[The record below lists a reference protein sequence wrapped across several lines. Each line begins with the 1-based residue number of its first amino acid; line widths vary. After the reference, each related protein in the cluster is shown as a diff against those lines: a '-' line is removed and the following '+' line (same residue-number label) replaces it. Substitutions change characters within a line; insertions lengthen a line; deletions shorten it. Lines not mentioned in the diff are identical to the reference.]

1 MSSKLRPVRRLAIVA
16 TLLGA
21 WAVIASDRVP
31 LTLHFDEARDAA
43 ASLGP
48 LAARDASGGSGSA
61 EGEHELSH
69 LRVLT
74 KVILYVRDNYVDPK
88 RIKPKEMMVSALD
101 YVEKSAAEVLVEGTA
116 DSGKLSVNVNG
127 KVRDFDIRHV
137 DSLWKMSFMLKD
149 VFEHVDRNLR
159 PTEKKRDIEYAAVN
173 GMLSTLDPHS
183 VLLRPELFREM
194 QLSTKGEFGGVGF
207 LIQMREGNLTVARV
221 IPKTPAQ
228 RSGIRKDD
236 IITRI
241 GEESTV
247 NMDLNE
253 AVSKMRGKVGTDVIL
268 TIRRGEQAERPVTLT
283 RAMITIE
290 SVQSKLLAKN
300 VGYIRLKNFQGNT
313 TRDMQRAIADLTRK
327 AGSEGLKGLVLD
339 MRGNPGGLLD
349 QAIRV
354 SDLLLERGTIVAT
367 VGGGAGMRDEKS
379 ATRDA
384 KDVDLP
390 LAVLV
395 NSGSASA
402 SEIVAGAVKNLDRG
416 VIIGRQ
422 TFGKGSVQVLY
433 DFPDDSALK
442 LTIAKYLTPG
452 DKSIQEVGIMPDI
465 VLTPSQVTDDR
476 VIVFAPRKTMG
487 EADLDKHFGNPDSEQ
502 VASKREDVLNR
513 ERPFAE
519 VRYLKEVEKPKEEL
533 AAAQKDGKKGDAKA
547 GAKDEAAKGAH
558 QPLLDIDIAAAQ
570 DLLDDQMDAESQDEI
585 KEDFEVLFARDFVL
599 QAPLKERKAMLERG
613 KAFITRSQ
621 DQQAERINKEIA
633 RLGLDWKDGK
643 AAKNPSLT
651 ATLSPGPGTPIK
663 AGELLELKA
672 TVTNTG
678 KEPLTR
684 VRGWTQSDNG
694 WLDRRE
700 FLFGALAPGQ
710 SRTWTVP
717 IKLPKELSS
726 RRDDVTLTL
735 HDDRGPLPGQTVD
748 ELTFTELPRP
758 SFAFTLQAVDRCK
771 ECNRDGLVQKGE
783 IVDLVLDVTN
793 TGAGT
798 ALSSYAQIKNGGD
811 PTLFIHKG
819 RFQLNELAPGETKT
833 ARFQIQLNPGFKGDT
848 YPIELAVVD
857 EQLEEFLAAKLNLP
871 ASREP
876 VALTSKAGSV
886 RLKADAPLY
895 LSPTSGAKSL
905 GKVKQATVVAKE
917 AEGHGFLRVDLGE
930 DRFAFVREDDATA
943 VRAKAQPLTAV
954 AFTPVSAPPQIALA
968 TDTVQ
973 GAVVANGERFTLTG
987 KVDSPTGLMDVYVLV
1002 NDQKVYFKA
1011 VDPKAPEPR
1020 SLSFS
1025 TEFDLKE
1032 GNNTVLVVARESPDF
1047 ANRKALVVRR
1057 SPTELT
1063 AKAAAQATPKPATG
1077 TGATPIR

>member
-31 LTLHFDEARDAA
+31 LTLHYDDARDAA

-48 LAARDASGGSGSA
+48 VAARDAMGGSGSGEA
-61 EGEHELSH
+61 GEHELSH

-74 KVILYVRDNYVDPK
+74 KVILYVRDNYVEPA

-290 SVQSKLLAKN
+290 SVQHKLLAKN

-313 TRDMQRAIADLTRK
+313 TRDMQRALQDLTRK

-367 VGGGAGMRDEKS
+367 VGGGAGMRDEKT

-465 VLTPSQVTDDR
+465 VLTPSQVTDER

-519 VRYLKEVEKPKEEL
+519 VRYLKEVEKPKEEV
-533 AAAQKDGKKGDAKA
+533 
-547 GAKDEAAKGAH
+547 AAKGAKKDGADGKKAAGVE
-558 QPLLDIDIAAAQ
+558 PLLDIDIAAAQ

-599 QAPLKERKAMLERG
+599 QAPLKDRKAMLEKG
-613 KAFITRSQ
+613 KAFISRTQ

-633 RLGLDWKDGK
+633 RLGLDWKDGPPAK
-643 AAKNPSLT
+643 APAMT
-651 ATLSPGPGTPIK
+651 ASISPGPGAQTR

-678 KEPLTR
+678 SEPLTR

-700 FLFGALAPGQ
+700 FLFGAIAPGQ
-710 SRTWTVP
+710 SKTWTVP

-735 HDDRGPLPGQTVD
+735 HDDRGPLPGQAVG
-748 ELTFTELPRP
+748 ELSFVELPRP

-783 IVDLVLDVTN
+783 RVDLVLDVTN
-793 TGAGT
+793 TGTGT

-819 RFQLNELAPGETKT
+819 RFQLGEIPPGETRT
-833 ARFQIQLNPGFKGDT
+833 ARFQVQLNPGFKGDT

-857 EQLEEFLAAKLNLP
+857 EQLEEFLAAKLDLP
-871 ASREP
+871 ASRSPVDLTAKSGTVKLKAGAPLFIEP
-876 VALTSKAGSV
+876 TAKAGS
-886 RLKADAPLY
+886 
-895 LSPTSGAKSL
+895 L
-905 GKVKQATVVAKE
+905 GKLTKATVVSQE
-917 AEGHGFLRVDLGE
+917 AVGQGFVRVDLGDE
-930 DRFAFVREDDATA
+930 RFAFVREADASA
-943 VRAKAQPLTAV
+943 VRAKTQPV
-954 AFTPVSAPPQIALA
+954 AEVKYTPVQAPPRITLA
-968 TDTVQ
+968 TDNAK
-973 GAVVANGERFTLTG
+973 GPVVADGERFTLTG
-987 KVDSPTGLMDVYVLV
+987 KVESQSGLMDVYVLV

-1011 VDPKAPEPR
+1011 VDPKSPEPR
-1020 SLSFS
+1020 ALSFS

-1057 SPTELT
+1057 KPADLT
-1063 AKAAAQATPKPATG
+1063 AKAAAQAAPKSSTG